1 MAKNIRSAYAR
12 ARAVDPRPI
21 TGKESAEDLL
31 QHAFGAYVGRQE
43 RTAYEL
49 MCRSVDE
56 GASVFLTL
64 SGAMTPAGLHQSC
77 LIPLIE
83 LGFAYGSIDQAARFC
98 LCAQVG
104 ISEQFTDGLFRTF
117 IIALPEGIVRCA
129 FERGAYARLGRRR
142 RRGFD
147 GGWLSTYR
155 DC

>member
-56 GASVFLTL
+56 GASIFLTL
-64 SGAMTPAGLHQSC
+64 SGAMTPAGLHHVITASSSVNRLC
-77 LIPLIE
+77 VLDDPRLHR
-83 LGFAYGSIDQAARFC
+83 QA
-98 LCAQVG
+98 L
-104 ISEQFTDGLFRTF
+104 SE
-117 IIALPEGIVRCA
+117 
-129 FERGAYARLGRRR
+129 
-142 RRGFD
+142 
-147 GGWLSTYR
+147 
-155 DC
+155 